1 MILKKYA
8 KLFNIRILK
17 YFAVRVR
24 LARRGVLKYRW
35 RGVVLMAVIHGHW
48 LRVIGF
54 ASLGASRRHSWS
66 LALRHWALRAVI
78 GRFAPSFMVIGFALL
93 ASRHCALRAVI
104 GFALLALR
112 HCPAER
118 ESLAALYS
126 VVHNRM
132 TIE

>member
-35 RGVVLMAVIHGHW
+35 RRVVLMAVIHGHW

-54 ASLGASRRHSWS
+54 ASLASRHWLCVIGHFVPSLGASRRHSWS
-66 LALRHWALRAVI
+66 LALRHWALR
-78 GRFAPSFMVIGFALL
+78 VIGFALL
-93 ASRHCALRAVI
+93 GTACRHWLRVI
-104 GFALLALR
+104 Q
-112 HCPAER
+112 
-118 ESLAALYS
+118 LY
-126 VVHNRM
+126 